1 MSSFSFIGLK
11 HCAWVAGLAA
21 ALAVPVAAMAAPGT
35 DAATA
40 AAVAAAA
47 APIGAAQASAGSERA
62 IVATLAAHRMTDEGD
77 GASLGGTALDDVA
90 LSRQRGG
97 RPGMLT
103 IAATPQTF
111 QGGVSVTLWD
121 EIAPPTPA
129 PVPVDA
135 SRTAQG
141 NTISFTRK

>member
-21 ALAVPVAAMAAPGT
+21 ALAVPVTALAAPGT
-35 DAATA
+35 DAAAT
-40 AAVAAAA
+40 AA
-47 APIGAAQASAGSERA
+47 APIGAARASAGQERPL
-62 IVATLAAHRMTDEGD
+62 VATLAARRSVTDEGD
-77 GASLGGTALDDVA
+77 GASLGGTALDDIA
-90 LSRQRGG
+90 LSHQRGG